1 MGKVSLSIPQ
11 PAPVTPSTP
20 IKTPQSIP
28 VTPIKTP
35 QSIPVTPIQVK
46 SNLLPELT
54 RKEWI
59 SVLTAVF
66 IVLSVGF
73 SLGFVTNVKRVND
86 LSNIV
91 SIVDPLITIEKDL
104 NDKLKIA
111 AKQLDKID
119 DDDLYK
125 VVMEAK
131 SKKIEIIKEQLKDI
145 ETFRSNHINSI
156 TVYYNNKK
164 DELKNKEILYHR

>member
-1 MGKVSLSIPQ
+1 MGKVSLSAPQ
-11 PAPVTPSTP
+11 LV
-20 IKTPQSIP
+20 K
-28 VTPIKTP
+28 
-35 QSIPVTPIQVK
+35 TPIQVK

-66 IVLSVGF
+66 IVFSVGF
-73 SLGFVTNVKRVND
+73 SLGFVVNIKRVND
-86 LSNIV
+86 LSNVI

-104 NDKLKIA
+104 NDKLKLA
-111 AKQLDKID
+111 SKQLDKID
-119 DDDLYK
+119 DEDLYK

-131 SKKIEIIKEQLKDI
+131 GKKIQIIKEQLKDI
-145 ETFRSNHINSI
+145 EIFRSNHINSI

>member
-1 MGKVSLSIPQ
+1 MGKVSLSAPQ
-11 PAPVTPSTP
+11 PTPVTPST
-20 IKTPQSIP
+20 P

-35 QSIPVTPIQVK
+35 HQVK

-66 IVLSVGF
+66 IVFSVGF
-73 SLGFVTNVKRVND
+73 SLGFVVNIKRVND
-86 LSNIV
+86 LSNVI
-91 SIVDPLITIEKDL
+91 SIVDPLIIIEKDL
-104 NDKLKIA
+104 NDKLKLA
-111 AKQLDKID
+111 SKQLDKID

-131 SKKIEIIKEQLKDI
+131 GKKIQIIKEQLKDI
-145 ETFRSNHINSI
+145 EIFRSNHINSI

>member
-1 MGKVSLSIPQ
+1 MGKVSLSAPQ
-11 PAPVTPSTP
+11 PPPVTPSTN
-20 IKTPQSIP
+20 
-28 VTPIKTP
+28 VTPIKT
-35 QSIPVTPIQVK
+35 QHQVK

-66 IVLSVGF
+66 IVFSVGF
-73 SLGFVTNVKRVND
+73 SLGFIVNIKRIHN
-86 LSNIV
+86 LSNVI
-91 SIVDPLITIEKDL
+91 SIVDPLIKIEKDL
-104 NDKLKIA
+104 NDKLKLA
-111 AKQLDKID
+111 SKQLDKID

-131 SKKIEIIKEQLKDI
+131 GKKIQTIKEHLKDI

-164 DELKNKEILYHR
+164 DELKKNEILYHR

>member
-1 MGKVSLSIPQ
+1 MGKVSLNIPE
-11 PAPVTPSTP
+11 PKPVTLSTP
-20 IKTPQSIP
+20 IKTPQPIP
-28 VTPIKTP
+28 FTSSTPVK
-35 QSIPVTPIQVK
+35 TPIQVK

-86 LSNIV
+86 VSNIV

-131 SKKIEIIKEQLKDI
+131 SKKMEIIKEQLKDI

>member
-1 MGKVSLSIPQ
+1 MGKVSLSVPQ
-11 PAPVTPSTP
+11 PTPVTPST
-20 IKTPQSIP
+20 P

-35 QSIPVTPIQVK
+35 HQVK

-66 IVLSVGF
+66 IVFSVGF
-73 SLGFVTNVKRVND
+73 SLGFVVNIKRVND
-86 LSNIV
+86 LSNVI
-91 SIVDPLITIEKDL
+91 SFVDPLITIEKDL
-104 NDKLKIA
+104 NDKLKLA
-111 AKQLDKID
+111 SKQLDKID

-131 SKKIEIIKEQLKDI
+131 GKKIQIIKEQLKDI
-145 ETFRSNHINSI
+145 ELFRSNHINSI

-164 DELKNKEILYHR
+164 DELKKNEILYHR

>member
-1 MGKVSLSIPQ
+1 MGKVSLSISQ
-11 PAPVTPSTP
+11 PVPVTPSTPSIP

-28 VTPIKTP
+28 VTPVK
-35 QSIPVTPIQVK
+35 TPIQVK

-131 SKKIEIIKEQLKDI
+131 SKKMEIIKEQLKDI

>member
-1 MGKVSLSIPQ
+1 MGKVSLSAPQ
-11 PAPVTPSTP
+11 PTPVTPSTP
-20 IKTPQSIP
+20 VTPVKTPH
-28 VTPIKTP
+28 
-35 QSIPVTPIQVK
+35 QVK

-66 IVLSVGF
+66 IVFSVGF
-73 SLGFVTNVKRVND
+73 SLGFVVNIKRVND
-86 LSNIV
+86 LSNVI

-104 NDKLKIA
+104 NDKLKLA
-111 AKQLDKID
+111 SKQLDKID

-131 SKKIEIIKEQLKDI
+131 GKKIQIIKEQLKDI
-145 ETFRSNHINSI
+145 EIFRSNHINSI

>member
-11 PAPVTPSTP
+11 PV
-20 IKTPQSIP
+20 K
-28 VTPIKTP
+28 
-35 QSIPVTPIQVK
+35 TPIQVK

-66 IVLSVGF
+66 VVFLVGF
-73 SLGFVTNVKRVND
+73 SLGFVTTVKRVND

-91 SIVDPLITIEKDL
+91 SIVDPLITIENDL

-111 AKQLDKID
+111 SKQLDKID

-131 SKKIEIIKEQLKDI
+131 SKKMEIIKEQLKDI

>member
-1 MGKVSLSIPQ
+1 MGKVSLSAPQ
-11 PAPVTPSTP
+11 PTPVTPSTP
-20 IKTPQSIP
+20 
-28 VTPIKTP
+28 VTPVKT
-35 QSIPVTPIQVK
+35 QHQVK

-66 IVLSVGF
+66 IVFSVGF
-73 SLGFVTNVKRVND
+73 SLGFVVNIKRVND
-86 LSNIV
+86 LSNVI

-104 NDKLKIA
+104 NDKLKLA
-111 AKQLDKID
+111 SKQLDKID
-119 DDDLYK
+119 DEDLYK

-131 SKKIEIIKEQLKDI
+131 GKKIQIIKEQLKDI
-145 ETFRSNHINSI
+145 EFFRSNHINSI

-164 DELKNKEILYHR
+164 DELKKNEILYHR

>member
-1 MGKVSLSIPQ
+1 MGKVSLSVPQ
-11 PAPVTPSTP
+11 PTPVTPSTP
-20 IKTPQSIP
+20 
-28 VTPIKTP
+28 VTPIKT
-35 QSIPVTPIQVK
+35 QHQVK

-66 IVLSVGF
+66 IVFSVGF
-73 SLGFVTNVKRVND
+73 SLGFVVNIKRVND
-86 LSNIV
+86 LSNVI

-104 NDKLKIA
+104 NDKLKLA
-111 AKQLDKID
+111 SKQLDKID

-131 SKKIEIIKEQLKDI
+131 GKKIQIIKEQLKDI

-164 DELKNKEILYHR
+164 DELKKNEILYHR

>member
-1 MGKVSLSIPQ
+1 MGKVSLNIPQ
-11 PAPVTPSTP
+11 PTPVTPT
-20 IKTPQSIP
+20 TP

-35 QSIPVTPIQVK
+35 HQVK

-54 RKEWI
+54 KKEWI

-66 IVLSVGF
+66 IVFSVGF
-73 SLGFVTNVKRVND
+73 SLGFVVNIKRVND
-86 LSNIV
+86 LSNVI

-104 NDKLKIA
+104 NDKLKLA
-111 AKQLDKID
+111 SKQLDKID

-131 SKKIEIIKEQLKDI
+131 GKKIQIIKEQLKDI
-145 ETFRSNHINSI
+145 ELFRSNHINSI

-164 DELKNKEILYHR
+164 DELKKNEILYHR

>member
-1 MGKVSLSIPQ
+1 MGKVSLSAPQ
-11 PAPVTPSTP
+11 PTPVTPST
-20 IKTPQSIP
+20 P

-35 QSIPVTPIQVK
+35 HQVK

-59 SVLTAVF
+59 AVLTAVF
-66 IVLSVGF
+66 IVFSVGF
-73 SLGFVTNVKRVND
+73 SLGFVVNIKRVND
-86 LSNIV
+86 LSNVI
-91 SIVDPLITIEKDL
+91 SIVDPLIKIEKDL
-104 NDKLKIA
+104 NDKLKLA
-111 AKQLDKID
+111 SKQLDKID

-131 SKKIEIIKEQLKDI
+131 GKKIQIIKEHLKDI
-145 ETFRSNHINSI
+145 ELFRSNHINSI

-164 DELKNKEILYHR
+164 DELKKNEILYHR

>member
-1 MGKVSLSIPQ
+1 MGKVSLNISQ
-11 PAPVTPSTP
+11 PTPVTPSTP
-20 IKTPQSIP
+20 VTPVKTPH
-28 VTPIKTP
+28 
-35 QSIPVTPIQVK
+35 QVK

-66 IVLSVGF
+66 IVFSVGF
-73 SLGFVTNVKRVND
+73 SLGFVVNIKRVND
-86 LSNIV
+86 LSNVI

-104 NDKLKIA
+104 NDKLKLA
-111 AKQLDKID
+111 SKQLDKID

-131 SKKIEIIKEQLKDI
+131 GKKIQTIKEQLKDI

-164 DELKNKEILYHR
+164 DELKKNEILYHR

>member
-1 MGKVSLSIPQ
+1 MGKVSLNISQ
-11 PAPVTPSTP
+11 PTPVTPSTP
-20 IKTPQSIP
+20 VTPVKTPH
-28 VTPIKTP
+28 
-35 QSIPVTPIQVK
+35 QVK

-66 IVLSVGF
+66 IVFSVGF
-73 SLGFVTNVKRVND
+73 SLGFVVNIKRVND
-86 LSNIV
+86 LSNVI

-104 NDKLKIA
+104 NDKLKLA
-111 AKQLDKID
+111 SKQLDKID

-131 SKKIEIIKEQLKDI
+131 GKKIETIKEHLKDI

>member
-28 VTPIKTP
+28 VTPVK
-35 QSIPVTPIQVK
+35 TPIQVK

-73 SLGFVTNVKRVND
+73 SLGFVINVKRVND
-86 LSNIV
+86 VSNIV

-131 SKKIEIIKEQLKDI
+131 SKKMEIIKEQLKDI

>member
-1 MGKVSLSIPQ
+1 MGKISFNNPQ

-20 IKTPQSIP
+20 STPS
-28 VTPIKTP
+28 TPIK
-35 QSIPVTPIQVK
+35 TPIQVK

-86 LSNIV
+86 VSNIV

-131 SKKIEIIKEQLKDI
+131 SKKMEIIKEQLKDI

>member
-1 MGKVSLSIPQ
+1 MGKVSLSAPQ
-11 PAPVTPSTP
+11 PTPVTPST
-20 IKTPQSIP
+20 P

-35 QSIPVTPIQVK
+35 HQVK

-66 IVLSVGF
+66 IVFSVGF
-73 SLGFVTNVKRVND
+73 SLGFVVNIKRVND
-86 LSNIV
+86 LSNVI
-91 SIVDPLITIEKDL
+91 SFVDPLITIEKDL
-104 NDKLKIA
+104 NDKLKLA
-111 AKQLDKID
+111 SKQLDKID

-131 SKKIEIIKEQLKDI
+131 GKKIQTIKEQLKDI

>member
-1 MGKVSLSIPQ
+1 MGKVSLNISQ

-20 IKTPQSIP
+20 IK
-28 VTPIKTP
+28 
-35 QSIPVTPIQVK
+35 TPIQVK

-104 NDKLKIA
+104 NDKLKLA

-131 SKKIEIIKEQLKDI
+131 SKKMEIIKEQLKDI

>member
-1 MGKVSLSIPQ
+1 M
-11 PAPVTPSTP
+11 
-20 IKTPQSIP
+20 
-28 VTPIKTP
+28 
-35 QSIPVTPIQVK
+35 
-46 SNLLPELT
+46 
-54 RKEWI
+54 
-59 SVLTAVF
+59 TAVF

-73 SLGFVTNVKRVND
+73 SLGFVTNIKEVND
-86 LSNIV
+86 LSKIV

-104 NDKLKIA
+104 NDKLKVA

-131 SKKIEIIKEQLKDI
+131 SKKMEIIKEQLKDI

>member
-28 VTPIKTP
+28 VTPVK
-35 QSIPVTPIQVK
+35 TPIQVK
-46 SNLLPELT
+46 SNLLSELT

-73 SLGFVTNVKRVND
+73 SLGFVVNIKRVND
-86 LSNIV
+86 VSNIV

-104 NDKLKIA
+104 NDKLKLA

>member
-1 MGKVSLSIPQ
+1 MGKVSLSVPQ
-11 PAPVTPSTP
+11 PTPVTPST
-20 IKTPQSIP
+20 P

-35 QSIPVTPIQVK
+35 HQVK

-59 SVLTAVF
+59 AVLTAVF
-66 IVLSVGF
+66 IVFSVGF
-73 SLGFVTNVKRVND
+73 SLGFVVNIKRVND
-86 LSNIV
+86 LSNVI

-104 NDKLKIA
+104 NDKLKLA
-111 AKQLDKID
+111 SKQLDKID

-131 SKKIEIIKEQLKDI
+131 GKKIQIIKEQLKDI
-145 ETFRSNHINSI
+145 ELFRSNHINSI

>member
-11 PAPVTPSTP
+11 PV
-20 IKTPQSIP
+20 K
-28 VTPIKTP
+28 
-35 QSIPVTPIQVK
+35 TPIQVK

-66 IVLSVGF
+66 IVFLVGF
-73 SLGFVTNVKRVND
+73 SLGFVINVKRVND
-86 LSNIV
+86 VSNIV

-111 AKQLDKID
+111 SKQLDKID

-131 SKKIEIIKEQLKDI
+131 SKKMEIIKEQLKDI

>member
-11 PAPVTPSTP
+11 PV
-20 IKTPQSIP
+20 K
-28 VTPIKTP
+28 
-35 QSIPVTPIQVK
+35 TPIQVK

-73 SLGFVTNVKRVND
+73 SLGFVINVKRVND
-86 LSNIV
+86 LSKIV

-104 NDKLKIA
+104 NDKLKVA

-131 SKKIEIIKEQLKDI
+131 SKKMEIIKEQLKDI

>member
-1 MGKVSLSIPQ
+1 MGKVSLNIPQ
-11 PAPVTPSTP
+11 PTPVTPST
-20 IKTPQSIP
+20 P

-35 QSIPVTPIQVK
+35 HQVK

-66 IVLSVGF
+66 IVFSVGF
-73 SLGFVTNVKRVND
+73 SLGFVVNIKRVND
-86 LSNIV
+86 LSNVI

-104 NDKLKIA
+104 NDKLKLA
-111 AKQLDKID
+111 SKQLDKID

-131 SKKIEIIKEQLKDI
+131 GKKIQIIKEQLKDI
-145 ETFRSNHINSI
+145 ELFRSNHINSI

-164 DELKNKEILYHR
+164 DELKKNEILYHR